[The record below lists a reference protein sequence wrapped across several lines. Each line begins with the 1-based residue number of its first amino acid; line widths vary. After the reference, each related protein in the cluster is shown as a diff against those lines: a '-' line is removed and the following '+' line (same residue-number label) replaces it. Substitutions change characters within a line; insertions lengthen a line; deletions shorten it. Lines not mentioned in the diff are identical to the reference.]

1 LDVVFFH
8 GTNPV
13 YTAPAYLKLGE
24 HLQNIPFKVA
34 FSMFPDDTTQAAD
47 MVLPISSS
55 VEDWGTHVAA
65 YQPEQAVITVQQ
77 PLMERLSGGTLSFG
91 NLLLTLLKTRDA
103 NGYGAWD
110 DYYAYLKNAFV
121 ALPNEFKGEVA
132 SDEEFWNQT
141 LQVGQ
146 LKVTASSA
154 APVQVNAV
162 EITLPE
168 IPALDEKYP
177 MHLVL
182 SAQLGLWD
190 GRHANL
196 PWIQEAPDQITK
208 VVWDSW
214 AELHP
219 STAAK
224 LGVEQG
230 DIMEIA
236 SEQGVMTVKAI
247 IYKGVHPDV
256 VAVPMGQGHEDYGRY
271 ARGVGVNPLKILN
284 PIVDAKTGELALY
297 ATRVKVTGSGTSG
310 QLVVEGHGNTSQLGR
325 KLAGTIPAEQ
335 FRSTEGA

>member
-1 LDVVFFH
+1 
-8 GTNPV
+8 
-13 YTAPAYLKLGE
+13 
-24 HLQNIPFKVA
+24 
-34 FSMFPDDTTQAAD
+34 M
-47 MVLPISSS
+47 
-55 VEDWGTHVAA
+55 
-65 YQPEQAVITVQQ
+65 
-77 PLMERLSGGTLSFG
+77 
-91 NLLLTLLKTRDA
+91 
-103 NGYGAWD
+103 
-110 DYYAYLKNAFV
+110 
-121 ALPNEFKGEVA
+121 
-132 SDEEFWNQT
+132 
-141 LQVGQ
+141 GQ
-146 LKVTASSA
+146 LKVAASSA
-154 APVQVNAV
+154 AVPASATLV
-162 EITLPE
+162 EITPPELPA
-168 IPALDEKYP
+168 PDAKYP
-177 MHLVL
+177 MHLVP

-224 LGVEQG
+224 LGIEQG
-230 DIMEIA
+230 DILEIA

-297 ATRVKVTGSGTSG
+297 GTRVKVSGSGTAG
-310 QLVVEGHGNTSQLGR
+310 KLVVEGHDNTSQLGR
-325 KLAGTIPAEQ
+325 KLSATISAEQ